1 MYTSILTKYVTKAN
15 KDYEKVVNI
24 LKLIYVLF
32 FHNVF

>member
-1 MYTSILTKYVTKAN
+1 MYISILTKYVTKDN
-15 KDYEKVVNI
+15 REYEKVVNI